1 MCTHAHRLIK
11 NEIVSKIWHFLSS
24 CYSIFNHTL
33 FKRNS
38 TLAYFTFSEMCQLVW
53 ISNIWFCTKQPECLI
68 CFWVSIFMTVFLWLW
83 SREIFFQGFSRWN
96 YVSGLYCQIYP
107 TVLVLWLNCLKL
119 DPYFFVVVD
128 VRYHNMTHFCG
139 LWLASS
145 SSSFEKLP
153 GRQPLKQTSFFSESS
168 QLKSFLFSFS
178 SSLSSWWRMMTD
190 DDRWWQMM
198 ITYLRKCHRRATSRW
213 CRRMSG
219 LSRPVQPGGWMWSW
233 CWLTLLW
240 NIFKNIIR
248 MMIMMMMISTLGSWR
263 SAHTLHQNLVFINSP
278 VPFHWDGGEYFQFW
292 NRLNLFHVGDTLHRH
307 HHYTFSVL
315 LGNSTFSHFNQRQKW
330 SN

>member
-24 CYSIFNHTL
+24 CFSIFNHTL

-83 SREIFFQGFSRWN
+83 SREIFFQRFSRWN

-153 GRQPLKQTSFFSESS
+153 GRQPLFAQMPSPRH
-168 QLKSFLFSFS
+168 Q
-178 SSLSSWWRMMTD
+178 SLMS
-190 DDRWWQMM
+190 
-198 ITYLRKCHRRATSRW
+198 TYERAFTARAA
-213 CRRMSG
+213 
-219 LSRPVQPGGWMWSW
+219 
-233 CWLTLLW
+233 
-240 NIFKNIIR
+240 
-248 MMIMMMMISTLGSWR
+248 LGSWR

-278 VPFHWDGGEYFQFW
+278 VPFHWKYS
-292 NRLNLFHVGDTLHRH
+292 L
-307 HHYTFSVL
+307 
-315 LGNSTFSHFNQRQKW
+315 
-330 SN
+330 